1 MINLKSVA
9 GIDGC
14 KAGWF
19 VVTSDD
25 LLANVESFVAPTIGE
40 ACERLTKCGVIG
52 IDIPIGLPDSGSRSC
67 DRLAR
72 QLLAPHRT
80 SSVFTAPIR
89 PVLRA
94 TSYQKACDLHEAI
107 DGKRMSVQAFHILAK
122 IREVDGFVR
131 AKSAV
136 AARVHEVHPELAFLR
151 LNDGTAIAP
160 PKRKS
165 EGFELRLNLLTR
177 AIPEEHIEKTLNAHS
192 RKAVAKD
199 DVLDA
204 LAVMLSA
211 RGIAA
216 GKGTRLPQEPVQD
229 AAGVDMA
236 IWY

>member
-1 MINLKSVA
+1 
-9 GIDGC
+9 
-14 KAGWF
+14 
-19 VVTSDD
+19 
-25 LLANVESFVAPTIGE
+25 
-40 ACERLTKCGVIG
+40 
-52 IDIPIGLPDSGSRSC
+52 
-67 DRLAR
+67 
-72 QLLAPHRT
+72 
-80 SSVFTAPIR
+80 
-89 PVLRA
+89 VLHA

-107 DGKRMSVQAFHILAK
+107 DGKRMSMQAFHILAK

-131 AKSAV
+131 AKGPV

-151 LNDGTAIAP
+151 LNDGSAIAP

-177 AIPEEHIEKTLNAHS
+177 AIPEEHIEKALNAHS
-192 RKAVAKD
+192 RKDVAKD

-211 RGIAA
+211 RGVAG